1 MPDTLTPKDPATP
14 KPHATILVCYH
25 KFSTPII
32 ASEIL
37 RPIIVGAANMGEGAR
52 SLQEKLESK
61 LPKNLRLGGGQ
72 IALDSSSLSLR
83 GDTIAEAIYTN
94 AQNAD
99 STQTHNEAFLEMDCH
114 ADKSARNDRSNA
126 PNAKNV
132 SNSQAEAKVDSR
144 KNATNA
150 RKSAKDSRRDYSAS
164 AESMDCHADTSARN
178 DSSFGHCER
187 SEAIHNSSP
196 KQAKHSFCGK
206 ATSPVLRDDSGEN
219 ISHLNANFCEL
230 TAMYWA
236 WKNVDSSYYGLF
248 HYRRILDLSEQA
260 QQIRTDYPIIASP
273 RSYNPKRQGLTT
285 ENIAKLLQE
294 YDIILPQGYKN
305 HYNLA
310 CDEGLDNYGIY
321 AHYHYAKDLDRI
333 IELIKSRHPEM
344 QAALESTLFTYPPRW
359 HIANIFIMRK
369 ELYFAYCEW
378 LFSLLF
384 DLSKETDLS
393 DYTPYQARIYG
404 FLSERMFNIWLAYQ
418 RHTQTLKIL
427 EAPML
432 LLTKHT
438 KPLIGWD
445 INEKHKRFYLF
456 GVRVYKKSVNPKS

>member
-14 KPHATILVCYH
+14 KPRATILVCYH

-72 IALDSSSLSLR
+72 QIALDSSSSLSLR

-114 ADKSARNDRSNA
+114 ANAGAFARNDRSNA
-126 PNAKNV
+126 PNAKNLTE
-132 SNSQAEAKVDSR
+132 SQVAAKVDSR
-144 KNATNA
+144 ENATNA
-150 RKSAKDSRRDYSAS
+150 RKSAKDSRICDEKCGLQGKSQGSYLGGNDRRDFSPLPHLS
-164 AESMDCHADTSARN
+164 RKAESTS
-178 DSSFGHCER
+178 
-187 SEAIHNSSP
+187 
-196 KQAKHSFCGK
+196 QAESL
-206 ATSPVLRDDSGEN
+206 VLRDDSGEN

-260 QQIRTDYPIIASP
+260 QQIRTDYPIIVSP

-285 ENIAKLLQE
+285 ENITKLLQE

>member
-1 MPDTLTPKDPATP
+1 MLESAHSPAKPQESTPL
-14 KPHATILVCYH
+14 ILVCYH

-37 RPIIVGAANMGEGAR
+37 RPIIVGAANMGEGAKA
-52 SLQEKLESK
+52 LQEKLESK
-61 LPKNLRLGGGQ
+61 LPKNLRLEGQ
-72 IALDSSSLSLR
+72 QILLDSS
-83 GDTIAEAIYTN
+83 GD
-94 AQNAD
+94 
-99 STQTHNEAFLEMDCH
+99 
-114 ADKSARNDRSNA
+114 
-126 PNAKNV
+126 
-132 SNSQAEAKVDSR
+132 
-144 KNATNA
+144 
-150 RKSAKDSRRDYSAS
+150 
-164 AESMDCHADTSARN
+164 
-178 DSSFGHCER
+178 
-187 SEAIHNSSP
+187 
-196 KQAKHSFCGK
+196 
-206 ATSPVLRDDSGEN
+206 N
-219 ISHLNANFCEL
+219 ISRLNPHFCEL

-260 QQIRTDYPIIASP
+260 LKAPPSLEPTQVNAKKKWRASAFG
-273 RSYNPKRQGLTT
+273 Y
-285 ENIAKLLQE
+285 AKERVDELLAH
-294 YDIILPQGYKN
+294 YDIILPQRYIDRTD
-305 HYNLA
+305 NL
-310 CDEGLDNYGIY
+310 DFSDMTLYDIY
-321 AHYHYAKDLDRI
+321 AKYHYAKDLDRI

-456 GVRVYKKSVNPKS
+456 GVRVYKKSLNPKS

>member
-1 MPDTLTPKDPATP
+1 MYWAWKNVDSSYYGLF
-14 KPHATILVCYH
+14 HYRRILDL
-25 KFSTPII
+25 
-32 ASEIL
+32 SEQAQQI
-37 RPIIVGAANMGEGAR
+37 RTDYPIIV
-52 SLQEKLESK
+52 S
-61 LPKNLRLGGGQ
+61 
-72 IALDSSSLSLR
+72 
-83 GDTIAEAIYTN
+83 
-94 AQNAD
+94 
-99 STQTHNEAFLEMDCH
+99 
-114 ADKSARNDRSNA
+114 
-126 PNAKNV
+126 
-132 SNSQAEAKVDSR
+132 
-144 KNATNA
+144 
-150 RKSAKDSRRDYSAS
+150 
-164 AESMDCHADTSARN
+164 
-178 DSSFGHCER
+178 
-187 SEAIHNSSP
+187 
-196 KQAKHSFCGK
+196 
-206 ATSPVLRDDSGEN
+206 
-219 ISHLNANFCEL
+219 NFCEL

-260 QQIRTDYPIIASP
+260 QQIRTDYPIIVSPFCELTAMYWAWKNVDSSYYGLFHYRRILDLSEQAQQIRTDYPIIVSP

-285 ENIAKLLQE
+285 ENITKLLQE

-305 HYNLA
+305 HYNLPCDEGLDNYGIYA
-310 CDEGLDNYGIY
+310 HYHYAKGLTTENITKLLQEYDIILPQGYKNHYNLPCDEGLDNYGIY
-321 AHYHYAKDLDRI
+321 AHYHYAKDLDKI

>member
-1 MPDTLTPKDPATP
+1 MPEPSPSP
-14 KPHATILVCYH
+14 NPHATILVCYH

-37 RPIIVGAANMGEGAR
+37 RPIIVGAANMGEEAKI
-52 SLQEKLESK
+52 LQEKLESK
-61 LPKNLRLGGGQ
+61 LPRKLRLGGGQ
-72 IALDSSSLSLR
+72 QIALDS
-83 GDTIAEAIYTN
+83 
-94 AQNAD
+94 
-99 STQTHNEAFLEMDCH
+99 
-114 ADKSARNDRSNA
+114 
-126 PNAKNV
+126 
-132 SNSQAEAKVDSR
+132 
-144 KNATNA
+144 
-150 RKSAKDSRRDYSAS
+150 
-164 AESMDCHADTSARN
+164 
-178 DSSFGHCER
+178 
-187 SEAIHNSSP
+187 
-196 KQAKHSFCGK
+196 
-206 ATSPVLRDDSGEN
+206 SGEN
-219 ISHLNANFCEL
+219 ISHLNPHFCEL

-260 QQIRTDYPIIASP
+260 QQIRTDYPIIVSP

-285 ENIAKLLQE
+285 ENITKLLQE

-456 GVRVYKKSVNPKS
+456 GVRVYKKSLNPKS

>member
-1 MPDTLTPKDPATP
+1 
-14 KPHATILVCYH
+14 
-25 KFSTPII
+25 
-32 ASEIL
+32 
-37 RPIIVGAANMGEGAR
+37 
-52 SLQEKLESK
+52 
-61 LPKNLRLGGGQ
+61 
-72 IALDSSSLSLR
+72 
-83 GDTIAEAIYTN
+83 
-94 AQNAD
+94 
-99 STQTHNEAFLEMDCH
+99 MDCH
-114 ADKSARNDRSNA
+114 ADTSARNDRSNA
-126 PNAKNV
+126 PNAKNPI
-132 SNSQAEAKVDSR
+132 NSQAEGFCDDFLKKPAAAAPCTAVAGFVGCQAVGEGIYLSGNEQAHRADSR
-144 KNATNA
+144 K
-150 RKSAKDSRRDYSAS
+150 SAQKP
-164 AESMDCHADTSARN
+164 TP
-178 DSSFGHCER
+178 F
-187 SEAIHNSSP
+187 I
-196 KQAKHSFCGK
+196 
-206 ATSPVLRDDSGEN
+206 LRDDSGEN

-260 QQIRTDYPIIASP
+260 QQIRTDYPIIVSP

-285 ENIAKLLQE
+285 ENITKLLQE

-305 HYNLA
+305 HYNLP

>member
-1 MPDTLTPKDPATP
+1 MPEPSPS
-14 KPHATILVCYH
+14 PHATILVCYH
-25 KFSTPII
+25 KFSKPII

-37 RPIIVGAANMGEGAR
+37 RPIIVGAANMGEEAKI
-52 SLQEKLESK
+52 LQEKLESK
-61 LPKNLRLGGGQ
+61 LPRKLRLGGGQ
-72 IALDSSSLSLR
+72 QIALDSS
-83 GDTIAEAIYTN
+83 GD
-94 AQNAD
+94 
-99 STQTHNEAFLEMDCH
+99 
-114 ADKSARNDRSNA
+114 
-126 PNAKNV
+126 
-132 SNSQAEAKVDSR
+132 
-144 KNATNA
+144 
-150 RKSAKDSRRDYSAS
+150 
-164 AESMDCHADTSARN
+164 
-178 DSSFGHCER
+178 
-187 SEAIHNSSP
+187 
-196 KQAKHSFCGK
+196 
-206 ATSPVLRDDSGEN
+206 N
-219 ISHLNANFCEL
+219 ISHLNPHFCEL

-260 QQIRTDYPIIASP
+260 QQIRTDYPIIVSP

-285 ENIAKLLQE
+285 ENITKLLQE

-456 GVRVYKKSVNPKS
+456 GVRVYKKSLNPKS

>member
-14 KPHATILVCYH
+14 KPRATILVCYH

-32 ASEIL
+32 ASELL

-61 LPKNLRLGGGQ
+61 LPKNLRLGGGGQ

-114 ADKSARNDRSNA
+114 ADKSARNDGSNA
-126 PNAKNV
+126 PNATNLTE
-132 SNSQAEAKVDSR
+132 SQAEGFCDDFLKKPAAAAPCTAVAGFVGCQAVGEGIYLSGNEQAHRADSR
-144 KNATNA
+144 K
-150 RKSAKDSRRDYSAS
+150 SAQKP
-164 AESMDCHADTSARN
+164 TP
-178 DSSFGHCER
+178 F
-187 SEAIHNSSP
+187 I
-196 KQAKHSFCGK
+196 
-206 ATSPVLRDDSGEN
+206 LRDDSGEN
-219 ISHLNANFCEL
+219 ISHLNPHFCEL

-285 ENIAKLLQE
+285 ENITKLLQE

-305 HYNLA
+305 HYNLP

-369 ELYFAYCEW
+369 ELYFSYCEW

-456 GVRVYKKSVNPKS
+456 GVRVYKKSLNPKS